1 MIWLEE
7 EGKQE
12 LSVNATKNVY
22 ELEQRCQTFQK
33 DCQRKQFQMD
43 SLQAALD
50 KQKRLTDDENA
61 NSSFLKKENNFLA
74 KSTQELGQNRE
85 ETFHDLNAKE
95 AQIRCLE
102 LRLTNVLDNLQH
114 DHNQFVEKVEKQT
127 ADLTE
132 SNDAN
137 NQLQRQLAGKIC
149 FAGHVQC
156 NNLKCCSPYPKL
168 FL

>member
-33 DCQRKQFQMD
+33 DCKQKQFQMD

-50 KQKRLTDDENA
+50 RQKRLTDDENA

-102 LRLTNVLDNLQH
+102 LRLTNVLGNLQH

-156 NNLKCCSPYPKL
+156 NNLKCCSPYSKL